1 MRKTLIALV
10 CCMTMPLS
18 SYAIDQVET
27 LDGGILT
34 GTIKS
39 ISETTITLSTSYAGD
54 LTLKRNQIKGFDTDQ
69 TVFIRLKSGT
79 TLEGKVHHGGNG
91 QLVISGRDATMT
103 TKTTAIAESWQSEAT
118 DPQLV
123 RSEQE
128 REALKRKW
136 SYEAALDIVGKKGN
150 SDQFGASVQLAATL
164 ESVDDTLKFYASL
177 DKETKNEV
185 DTANEIILGSE
196 YTAYF
201 ADPWGWYVRGEVE
214 RDDFEDLELRT
225 LVGAG
230 LNYRVLNEKTHSLEL
245 RSGLGYRYE
254 SFNDGTNENSPT
266 LDFGLAHKW
275 QFVDW
280 AKMTNH
286 LTYTPAIN
294 DFTDYLFTHDSGIN
308 IPIGFSN
315 FWNLRFGLRND
326 YKSMP
331 ASGREKLD
339 TSYYSRLQLRW

>member
-1 MRKTLIALV
+1 MRKTLVALV
-10 CCMTMPLS
+10 CCMTMSVP

-39 ISETTITLSTSYAGD
+39 ISEAEITLSTSYAGV
-54 LTLKRNQIKGFDTDQ
+54 LTLKRNQIKGFNTDE
-69 TVFIRLKSGT
+69 TVFVRLKSGT
-79 TLEGKVHHGGNG
+79 TLEGQIHHEGEG
-91 QLVISGRDATMT
+91 QLVITGQDAIMT
-103 TKTTAIAESWQSEAT
+103 TKTTSIAESWLPEAN

-123 RSEQE
+123 RSEQQ
-128 REALKRKW
+128 RDALKRKW

-150 SDQFGASVQLAATL
+150 SDQFGASVKLMATL
-164 ESVDDTLKFYASL
+164 ESPDDTLKFYTSL
-177 DKETKNEV
+177 DKESKNKV
-185 DTANEIILGSE
+185 DTANEIIFGSE

-214 RDDFEDLELRT
+214 RDDFENLELRT
-225 LVGAG
+225 LFGSG
-230 LNYRVLNEKTHSLEL
+230 LNYRVLHQDKHSLEL

-254 SFNDGTNENSPT
+254 SFTDGTNESSPT
-266 LDFGLAHKW
+266 LDFGIVHKW

-294 DFTDYLFTHDSGIN
+294 DFSDFLLTHDSGIN

-331 ASGREKLD
+331 AEGREKLD
-339 TSYYSRLQLRW
+339 TSYYSRLQLKW